1 MQSKSRAGIEQEQE
15 LSRSRRR
22 SRKRSRRSRRRSRSR
37 SGAEQEQEE
46 QEEQQSRRRGRRR
59 SRTAA
64 APTQALAPQ
73 IARGLQ
79 IREDGTCGGKWVG
92 LGPTPRSAALFLAGW
107 PTANQATALCLS
119 FLLCTRGQRMGLLGN
134 LTTNTSQVCGHRVPG
149 TCSVLRNW
157 QREGFKVTQ

>member
-15 LSRSRRR
+15 QSRSRRR
-22 SRKRSRRSRRRSRSR
+22 SRKRSRRSGRRIRAGAGGAGGAAEQEEGQEEQSRSR
-37 SGAEQEQEE
+37 RKS
-46 QEEQQSRRRGRRR
+46 RRR

-64 APTQALAPQ
+64 APALALAPQ

-107 PTANQATALCLS
+107 STANQATALCLS
-119 FLLCTRGQRMGLLGN
+119 FLLCNTQ
-134 LTTNTSQVCGHRVPG
+134 TTDGAAGKSNH
-149 TCSVLRNW
+149 
-157 QREGFKVTQ
+157 